1 MVRVVYIDVLFAV
14 NMILDY
20 FILLTVS
27 RVLHRQDKRLRL
39 LLGAGV
45 GALYAL
51 CIFLPEMGILCTA
64 GLKALLSIGIVLAA
78 YRFSTLK
85 SFLQLLGLFY
95 LVSFLFGGLIFAL
108 YLFCTPP
115 GMLLRNGVVYF
126 DLSPVTLIL
135 AAGACYVVIVL
146 FSRLVRR
153 HENRFY
159 NLSVT
164 VDSKTVS
171 VPAMLDTG
179 NSLCDPLSGMPVL
192 VAEYGAVQSLL
203 PKALRP
209 AFREGAFQSLKELR
223 ENDWE
228 SRLRM
233 VPYGGLNG
241 KGGILPAFRP
251 DALSVKSKKQTLKTT
266 DVLIAV
272 CGGRLSSDGRY
283 RALLTPM
290 LLHKVM
296 GDDSFV
302 GDAQPVPAG
311 HATVHGRD
319 P

>member
-27 RVLHRQDKRLRL
+27 RMLHRQDKRLRL
-39 LLGAGV
+39 LAGAGV

-51 CIFLPEMGILCTA
+51 FIFLPEMGVLYTA
-64 GLKALLSIGIVLAA
+64 GLKALLSVGIVLAA
-78 YRFSTLK
+78 YRFSTIK

-95 LVSFLFGGLIFAL
+95 LVSFLFGGLIFAF

-115 GMLLRNGVVYF
+115 GMLMRNGVVYF

-135 AAGACYVVIVL
+135 ASGGCYVAVVL
-146 FSRLVRR
+146 LSRLVRR
-153 HENRFY
+153 HEERFY
-159 NLSVT
+159 SLSIT
-164 VDSKTVS
+164 VGEKTIS
-171 VPAMLDTG
+171 ISAMLDTG
-179 NSLCDPLSGMPVL
+179 NSLCDPLSGTPVL

-209 AFREGAFQSLKELR
+209 AFQTGALQYLTQLHGTGW
-223 ENDWE
+223 EN
-228 SRLRM
+228 RLRM

-241 KGGILPAFRP
+241 KGGVLPAFRP
-251 DALSVKSKKQTLKTT
+251 DELAVLSKKRIRKTR
-266 DVLIAV
+266 DVFIAV

-283 RALLTPM
+283 RALLTPV
-290 LLHKVM
+290 LLNKIS
-296 GDDSFV
+296 GDDFFA
-302 GDAQPVPAG
+302 GDARPVPAG

-319 P
+319 T